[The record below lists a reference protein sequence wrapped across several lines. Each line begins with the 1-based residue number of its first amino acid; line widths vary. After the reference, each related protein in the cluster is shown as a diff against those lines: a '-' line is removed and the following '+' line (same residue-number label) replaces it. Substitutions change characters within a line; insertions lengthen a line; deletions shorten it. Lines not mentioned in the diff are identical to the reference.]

1 MNKII
6 VSGSLGRD
14 SEIKFTAAGKAVLN
28 FSIAVN
34 SGFGDSKK
42 TTWWRCALWGS
53 RAEKLVD
60 HFKKGTKLLIMGE
73 PEIREYEKDGV
84 KKTSAE
90 IFVNDFEFIGSKKE
104 GGEGDNAF
112 ADAGFAP
119 TNDAADDSSVPF

>member
-14 SEIKFTAAGKAVLN
+14 SELKFTAAGKAVLN

-34 SGFGDSKK
+34 SGFGESKK
-42 TTWWRCALWGS
+42 TAWWRCALWGA

-73 PEIREYEKDGV
+73 PDLREYEKDGV
-84 KKTSAE
+84 KKLSAE
-90 IFVNDFEFIGSKKE
+90 IFVNDFEFMNGKKE
-104 GGEGDNAF
+104 GGESDSF
-112 ADAGFAP
+112 TDAGFTSAVD
-119 TNDAADDSSVPF
+119 DADSVPF

>member
-104 GGEGDNAF
+104 GGESDNAF

-119 TNDAADDSSVPF
+119 ADDSDSVPF

>member
-34 SGFGDSKK
+34 SGFGESKK
-42 TTWWRCALWGS
+42 TNWWRCALWGA

-60 HFKKGTKLLIMGE
+60 HFKKGTKLMVMGE
-73 PEIREYEKDGV
+73 PDLREYEKDGV
-84 KKTSAE
+84 KKLSAE
-90 IFVNDFEFIGSKKE
+90 IFVNDFEFMGGKKE
-104 GGEGDNAF
+104 GGESDSF
-112 ADAGFAP
+112 TDAGFTP
-119 TNDAADDSSVPF
+119 ADDDSDSEKIPF